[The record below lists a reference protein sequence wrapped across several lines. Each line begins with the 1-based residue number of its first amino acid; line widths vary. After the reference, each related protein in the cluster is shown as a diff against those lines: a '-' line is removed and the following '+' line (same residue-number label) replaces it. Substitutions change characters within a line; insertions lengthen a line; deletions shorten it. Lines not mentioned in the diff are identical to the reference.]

1 MSREAGVSPS
11 ELPATPMMKQYLEIK
26 RQYPDAILF
35 YRMGDFY
42 EMFLE
47 DAVVA
52 SAVLDIALTSR
63 NKNDEHPIPMCGVP
77 YRSAQSYVARLIE
90 SGHKVAICEQVEDPA
105 LAKGLVKREVVRIV
119 TPGMVVEE
127 GLLEQSVPN
136 YVLAVYPDKATHGIA
151 FLDISTADF
160 RVTEAPALD
169 VLFEEISRV
178 APREML
184 LPESIRDAGRWATFL
199 EGLSG
204 ILVTRLPEAD
214 FDPIANRRMLC
225 RHLGTVSLEGY
236 GCEHLHAGVAAAGAL
251 FRYVESTQKR
261 PLDHITRMT
270 AYCLS
275 DELILDD
282 ATCRNL
288 ELLRNLRD
296 GGRQGTLIDVLDRT
310 VTAMG
315 GRLIR
320 HWIRHPLRRLEAIDQ
335 RIEAVGEALQA
346 PTMRRS
352 VREHLK
358 QIGDLERIAS
368 RIALDRCTPRDFLA
382 LKTSLSAVPELYDLL
397 KSCESALLM
406 EARNAGSLEPLLEVA
421 RLIDRAVRE
430 DAPPTLA
437 EGGVI
442 RNGFDAELDALIDM
456 GSNTKDFLLSLEVQE
471 RTATGI
477 SSLKVRYNK
486 VFGYYIEVPKSHTE
500 AVPAHYVR
508 KQTLVNAERYITDEL
523 KQFELRITGAE
534 ERRIA
539 LETELFHRLRKTVGE
554 HIREIQ
560 NVAAFLA
567 QTDCLFTLA
576 EIADLY
582 GYCKPEI
589 HLQGEVRIEDGRH
602 PVIERFLP
610 PGRFVPNSIE
620 LDNTRNQVLIITGPN
635 MAGKSTILRQTA
647 LQVILAHMGSYVP
660 ATHASIAL
668 TDRIFSRIGALD
680 NIAGGQSTFLVE
692 MQETANILNHA
703 TPQSLIILDEI
714 GRGTSTYDGFSIAWA
729 TAGYLHDLQGKGVK
743 TLFATH
749 YHEMTEL
756 ERIKPRVRN
765 VSIAVKERK
774 DEIVFLH
781 KLHKGGTS
789 RSYGI
794 QVARLAGIP
803 EPVIVHAKSV
813 LRDIE
818 EGKHSFTGSARPAL
832 TSGKPVFEQLSLF
845 EPDTHP
851 VIERL
856 KSIDVMNMTPIE
868 ALNCLHELFVIVMKE
883 NSK

>member
-1 MSREAGVSPS
+1 MSSS

-47 DAVVA
+47 DAIVA
-52 SAVLDIALTSR
+52 SAILDIALTSR
-63 NKNDEHPIPMCGVP
+63 NKSDENSIPMCGVP

-90 SGHKVAICEQVEDPA
+90 HGHKVAICEQTEDPA

-127 GLLEQSVPN
+127 GLLDQSVPN
-136 YVLAVYPDKATHGIA
+136 YVLAVYPEKANHGIA
-151 FLDISTADF
+151 YIDISTAVF
-160 RVTEAPALD
+160 RVTEASSLD
-169 VLFEEISRV
+169 VVFEEITRV
-178 APREML
+178 APREIL
-184 LPESIRDAGRWATFL
+184 LPESLRDAGRWTAFL
-199 EGLSG
+199 DTHSG
-204 ILVTRLPEAD
+204 VLVSRLPETD
-214 FDPIANRRMLC
+214 FDPITTRQMLC

-236 GCEHLHAGVAAAGAL
+236 GCERMRAGVTAAGAL
-251 FRYVESTQKR
+251 FRYVENTQKR
-261 PLDHITRMT
+261 PLDHITRIT
-270 AYCLS
+270 AYSLA
-275 DELILDD
+275 DELILDE

-296 GGRQGTLIDVLDRT
+296 GGKQGTLLDVLDRT

-315 GRLIR
+315 ARLIR
-320 HWIRHPLRRLEAIDQ
+320 HWIRHPLRRVEAIDH
-335 RIEAVGEALQA
+335 RIHAVGEALHA

-352 VREHLK
+352 VLGHLK

-382 LKTSLSAVPELYDLL
+382 LKSSLFVLPELYDLL
-397 KSCESALLM
+397 KTCESPLFE
-406 EARNAGSLEPLLEVA
+406 EARNTDSLEPLLELA

-430 DAPPTLA
+430 DAPPTLV

-442 RNGFDAELDALIDM
+442 QRGFDAELDGLIDM
-456 GSNTKDFLLSLEVQE
+456 GSNTKEFLLSLEAQE
-471 RTATGI
+471 RASTGI

-486 VFGYYIEVPKSHTE
+486 VFGYYIEVPKSQTG

-523 KQFELRITGAE
+523 KQFELQITGAE

-539 LETELFHRLRKTVGE
+539 LETELFHRLRRTVGD
-554 HIREIQ
+554 HIQEIQ
-560 NVAAFLA
+560 KAAAFLA
-567 QTDCLFTLA
+567 QTDCLFALA
-576 EIADLY
+576 EVADLY

-589 HLQGEVRIEDGRH
+589 HLQGDIRIEDGRH

-660 ATHASIAL
+660 AKHASIAL

-692 MQETANILNHA
+692 MQETANILNNA

-765 VSIAVKERK
+765 FSIAVKERK

-794 QVARLAGIP
+794 QVARLAGMP
-803 EPVIVHAKSV
+803 ESVVVHAKSV

-818 EGKHSFTGSARPAL
+818 EGRRHFTGSAKPAL
-832 TSGKPVFEQLSLF
+832 ASGKPVFQQLSLV

-851 VIERL
+851 VIDRI
-856 KSIDVMNMTPIE
+856 KSLDVLSMTPLE
-868 ALNCLHELFVIVMKE
+868 ALNCLHELFMIVMKE
-883 NSK
+883 NDQG